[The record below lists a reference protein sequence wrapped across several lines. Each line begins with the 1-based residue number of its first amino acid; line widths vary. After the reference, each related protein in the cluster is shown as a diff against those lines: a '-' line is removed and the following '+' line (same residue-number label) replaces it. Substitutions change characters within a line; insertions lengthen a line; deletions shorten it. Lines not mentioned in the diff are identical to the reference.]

1 MLRTEPKV
9 SAKRFQSL
17 TCYSC
22 TLLISAPQRL
32 LWPSGLII
40 PKVFRSMS
48 LPPGFDLDA
57 IHIAK
62 LGQTSTL
69 QIEMHFRW

>member
-9 SAKRFQSL
+9 SAKGFNPDLLLLHFIDFCSATATL
-17 TCYSC
+17 TLRADH
-22 TLLISAPQRL
+22 TK
-32 LWPSGLII
+32 G
-40 PKVFRSMS
+40 FRSMS

-69 QIEMHFRW
+69 QIEIHFR